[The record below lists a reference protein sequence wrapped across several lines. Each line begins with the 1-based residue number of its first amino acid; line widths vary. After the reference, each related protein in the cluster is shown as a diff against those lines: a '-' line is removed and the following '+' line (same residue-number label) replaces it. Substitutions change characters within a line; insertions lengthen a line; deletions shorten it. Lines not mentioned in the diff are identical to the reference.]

1 MLPKYKC
8 PTCAQEFSRKWN
20 MRAHCKGQ
28 HDYDPIPSK
37 NPKKYGFSN
46 DSEVDSNYYEAEN
59 AIGRVVTM
67 MEDLLKIQQ
76 LGRANSITG
85 RVRSDESY
93 LNNLVDDYIIISK
106 RDISGVSG
114 YLCNRCLSFQ
124 FRYVMDIGRNL
135 TAREK
140 HRCDPEEVKIS
151 NTLGN
156 TKQPCGDLVAK
167 ATDCLVTLTNSL
179 FHGRVDVKLISN
191 LSGFVNYNAP
201 LIKLDNMDFESWL
214 PKLIQKSKI
223 RLTDSGLRKYITRMK
238 LTGTYVKFL
247 VNDVPYSGK
256 YLMYLKR
263 RTALPNEIISDD
275 IQ

>member
-1 MLPKYKC
+1 
-8 PTCAQEFSRKWN
+8 

-37 NPKKYGFSN
+37 NPKKYGFF
-46 DSEVDSNYYEAEN
+46 DDTEVDSNYYEAEN
-59 AIGRVVTM
+59 AIYKVITM
-67 MEDLLKIQQ
+67 MKDFLKIQQ
-76 LGRANSITG
+76 LSRANAIAG
-85 RVRSDESY
+85 RIRSDVSY
-93 LNNLVDDYIIISK
+93 LNNLVDDYIIIRK
-106 RDISGVSG
+106 RDIFGVSG
-114 YLCNRCLSFQ
+114 YLCSRCLSFQ

-156 TKQPCGDLVAK
+156 TKQLYGDLVAK

-179 FHGRVDVKLISN
+179 FHGQVDVELVSN
-191 LSGFVNYNAP
+191 FSQFVNYNAP
-201 LIKLDNMDFESWL
+201 LIKLDNIALESWL
-214 PKLIQKSKI
+214 PKLIQKRKI
-223 RLTDSGLRKYITRMK
+223 QLTDSGLRNYITRMK

-247 VNDVPYSGK
+247 VNDGPYSGQ

-263 RTALPNEIISDD
+263 RTALPK
-275 IQ
+275 

>member
-1 MLPKYKC
+1 MLPKYTC

-20 MRAHCKGQ
+20 VRAHCKRQ

-37 NPKKYGFSN
+37 NPKKYGFS
-46 DSEVDSNYYEAEN
+46 DDTEVDSNYYEADY
-59 AIGRVVTM
+59 AVGRVVTM
-67 MEDLLKIQQ
+67 MKDFLKIQQ
-76 LGRANSITG
+76 LSRANGIAG
-85 RVRSDESY
+85 RVRSEESY

-106 RDISGVSG
+106 RDISGISG
-114 YLCNRCLSFQ
+114 YVCSRCLSFQ
-124 FRYVMDIGRNL
+124 FRYIMDIGRNL

-156 TKQPCGDLVAK
+156 TKQPNGGLVAK

-179 FHGRVDVKLISN
+179 FQGRVDVELTN

-201 LIKLDNMDFESWL
+201 LIKLDNMDLESWL
-214 PKLIQKSKI
+214 RKLIQKRKLL
-223 RLTDSGLRKYITRMK
+223 LTDFGLRKYITRMN

-247 VNDVPYSGK
+247 VNDGPYSGQ

-263 RTALPNEIISDD
+263 HTALPE
-275 IQ
+275 